1 MPKGR
6 SIFPRRAVIK
16 GSAAA
21 GAAGVLG
28 GLGARASEVPETLAS
43 APVFSTIRERV
54 QSTPLVDTH
63 EHLIEE
69 ERRLS
74 GESERIE
81 ADDWSFL
88 ISHYLDSDL
97 LTSGMP
103 RAEHEALFSPETDPV
118 RKWELLEPFWPRVR
132 NTGYAQAVEIAAR
145 QLYGVEELSGE
156 TIRQVQEGYRRRIR
170 PGFYETVLRDEAGI
184 ESCQVNSL
192 EVPFSETAQPGLL
205 MQDLSILG
213 MHMGPDLEAYATP
226 SGIGVGDLADWHRV
240 IDWWFETYGPW
251 AVAVKT
257 QAAYSR
263 NLDFEDVPPETV
275 EGVFKRTLARDPVHP
290 VDEKRLQD
298 HLFWYC
304 ARKATELDLPVK
316 VHTGYYAGDNHMPLG
331 RLLGNADA
339 ASSLCRSA
347 PDTRFVF
354 MHINYPFYED
364 LIAVAKHYTNCYV
377 DMCWAWI
384 LSPVAANRFLKQYL
398 VTAPAN
404 KVLTF
409 GGDYVPVE
417 PVVGHAA
424 LARLGISTALSQL
437 VDEGWLD
444 RDAALD
450 LVDPIMRGNARTL
463 FALDRKTA
471 ALQHPPW
478 LTVDE
483 VSKDRRLRNRTSQV
497 GPG

>member
-1 MPKGR
+1 MGQGR
-6 SIFPRRAVIK
+6 SIFPRLAVIK
-16 GSAAA
+16 SGAAA
-21 GAAGVLG
+21 GAAGKPG
-28 GLGARASEVPETLAS
+28 GLAAPASGAPEGREGDGVYAAL
-43 APVFSTIRERV
+43 RERV
-54 QSTPLVDTH
+54 DSTPLVDTH

-69 ERRLS
+69 AGRLS
-74 GESERIE
+74 GESDRIK

-88 ISHYLDSDL
+88 IAHYLDSSM
-97 LTSGMP
+97 LTCGMP
-103 RAEHEALFSPETDPV
+103 RDEHEAFFSPETDPI
-118 RKWELLEPFWPRVR
+118 RKWELLEPYWPRIR
-132 NTGYAQAVEIAAR
+132 NTGYALAVEIAVR
-145 QLYGVEELSGE
+145 RLYGVEGLSRE
-156 TIRQVQEGYRRRIR
+156 TIGQVQDGYRQGIK
-170 PGFYETVLRDEAGI
+170 PGLYKRVLGDVAGI
-184 ESCQVNSL
+184 ESCQVSSL
-192 EVPFSETAQPGLL
+192 EVPFSESPQPTLL
-205 MQDLSILG
+205 MQDISILG
-213 MHMGPDLEAYATP
+213 MHMGPDVDAYAAKP
-226 SGIGVGDLADWHRV
+226 GIEVRDLSDWHRV
-240 IDWWFETYGPW
+240 IDWWFETYGPY

-263 NLDFEDVPPETV
+263 NIDFAEVPPEEV
-275 EGVFKRTLARDPVHP
+275 EGVFKRTLNKDVVDPA
-290 VDEKRLQD
+290 DEKRLQD

-304 ARKATELDLPVK
+304 ARRATEHALPVK
-316 VHTGYYAGDNHMPLG
+316 VHTGYYAGDSKMPMG

-339 ASSLCRSA
+339 ASALCRTA

-384 LSPVAANRFLKQYL
+384 LSPVAANRFLMQYL

-424 LARLGISTALSQL
+424 LARRGITTALAQL

-450 LVDPIMRGNARTL
+450 LVDPIMRGNARAL
-463 FALDRKTA
+463 FDLERKTERLKTA
-471 ALQHPPW
+471 PW
-478 LTVDE
+478 V
-483 VSKDRRLRNRTSQV
+483 RA
-497 GPG
+497 

>member
-1 MPKGR
+1 MPRGR

-21 GAAGVLG
+21 GAAGVPAT
-28 GLGARASEVPETLAS
+28 GAPGPFENTH
-43 APVFSTIRERV
+43 VFGEIRERV
-54 QSTPLVDTH
+54 ETTPFVDTH

-69 ERRLS
+69 KKRLT
-74 GESERIE
+74 GESGRIE

-88 ISHYLDSDL
+88 IAHYLDSDL

-103 RAEHEALFSPETDPV
+103 RARREALFSPETEPI
-118 RKWELLEPFWPRVR
+118 RKWELLEPYWPRVR
-132 NTGYAQAVEIAAR
+132 NTGYARAVEIAAR
-145 QLYGVEELSGE
+145 RLYGVDGLSGD
-156 TIRQVQEGYRRRIR
+156 TIGRVQEGYRRAIR
-170 PGFYETVLRDEAGI
+170 PGFYKTVLRDVAGI

-192 EVPFSETAQPGLL
+192 EVPFRETAQPRLL

-213 MHMGPDLEAYATP
+213 MHMGPDVEAYATP
-226 SGIGVGDLADWHRV
+226 SGIGVRDLSDWHRV
-240 IDWWFETYGPW
+240 IDWWFDTYGPW

-263 NLDFEDVPPETV
+263 NIDFDDVPAEEV
-275 EGVFKRTLARDPVHP
+275 ERVFARTLAQDPVP
-290 VDEKRLQD
+290 PADEKRLQD

-304 ARKATELDLPVK
+304 TRKATEHGLPVK
-316 VHTGYYAGDNHMPLG
+316 VHTGCYAGDNHMPMG

-339 ASSLCRSA
+339 ASSLCRTA

-364 LIAVAKHYTNCYV
+364 LIAVAKHYANCYV

-409 GGDYVPVE
+409 GGDYIPVE
-417 PVVGHAA
+417 PVVGHTT
-424 LARLGISTALSQL
+424 LARRGITAALSQL

-463 FALDRKTA
+463 FDLDRKTA
-471 ALQHPPW
+471 ALRHPPW
-478 LTVDE
+478 LPD
-483 VSKDRRLRNRTSQV
+483 SR
-497 GPG
+497 

>member
-1 MPKGR
+1 MGKGR
-6 SIFPRRAVIK
+6 SVFPRRAVIK
-16 GSAAA
+16 GGAVA
-21 GAAGVLG
+21 GAAGAMGLPGPASPMEGMRGEVLAV
-28 GLGARASEVPETLAS
+28 LRQKVDA
-43 APVFSTIRERV
+43 
-54 QSTPLVDTH
+54 TPLVDTH

-69 ERRLS
+69 QRRLS
-74 GESERIE
+74 GKSDRIK
-81 ADDWSFL
+81 ANDWSFL
-88 ISHYLDSDL
+88 LGHYLDSDM
-97 LTSGMP
+97 LTCGMP
-103 RAEHEALFSPETDPV
+103 RSEHEAFFSPETDPA
-118 RKWELLEPFWPRVR
+118 RKWTILEPYWPRIR
-132 NTGYAQAVEIAAR
+132 HTGYAQAVEIAVR
-145 QLYGVEELSGE
+145 RLYGVAGLSPE
-156 TIRQVQEGYRRRIR
+156 AIDRVQEGYRRALE
-170 PGFYETVLRDEAGI
+170 PGLYRRVLRDVAGI

-192 EVPFSETAQPGLL
+192 EVPFGESPQPTLL
-205 MQDLSILG
+205 MQDISILG
-213 MHMGPDLEAYATP
+213 LHMGPDVEAYAGRP
-226 SGIGVGDLADWHRV
+226 GIDVRDLSDWHRV
-240 IDWWFETYGPW
+240 IDWWFETYGPY

-263 NLDFEDVPPETV
+263 NIDFEDVPPEEV
-275 EGVFKRTLARDPVHP
+275 EDVFRKVLQKDVVRP

-304 ARKATELDLPVK
+304 VGRATEHALPVK
-316 VHTGYYAGDNHMPLG
+316 IHTGYYAGDNYMPVG

-339 ASSLCRSA
+339 ATMLCRHA

-364 LIAVAKHYTNCYV
+364 LIAVAKHYTNCYI

-409 GGDYVPVE
+409 GGDYIPVE

-424 LARLGISTALSQL
+424 LARQGIAVALAGL

-444 RDAALD
+444 RDGALD

-463 FALDRKTA
+463 FDLDRKTA
-471 ALQHPPW
+471 RLTDAPW
-478 LTVDE
+478 L
-483 VSKDRRLRNRTSQV
+483 
-497 GPG
+497 

>member
-1 MPKGR
+1 MGQGR

-16 GSAAA
+16 GGAAA

-28 GLGARASEVPETLAS
+28 GLPGAAS
-43 APVFSTIRERV
+43 AHEREGDGAYDALRRRVDST
-54 QSTPLVDTH
+54 LFVDTH

-69 ERRLS
+69 EARLT
-74 GESERIE
+74 GESERIK

-88 ISHYLDSDL
+88 AGHYLDSDMI
-97 LTSGMP
+97 TCGMP
-103 RAEHEALFSPETDPV
+103 RSDHEAFFSPETDPI
-118 RKWELLEPFWPRVR
+118 RKWELLEPYWPRIR
-132 NTGYAQAVEIAAR
+132 HTGYAQAVELAAKR
-145 QLYGVEELSGE
+145 LYGVKALSRE
-156 TIRQVQEGYRRRIR
+156 TIDRVQDGYRQALK
-170 PGFYETVLRDEAGI
+170 PGFYEKVLQEVAGI

-192 EVPFSETAQPGLL
+192 EVPFSETLQPTLL
-205 MQDLSILG
+205 MQDISILG
-213 MHMGPDLEAYATP
+213 LHMGPDLDAYATRP
-226 SGIGVGDLADWHRV
+226 GIDVRDLSDWHRV
-240 IDWWFETYGPW
+240 IDWWFETYGPY
-251 AVAVKT
+251 AVAVKS

-263 NLDFEDVPPETV
+263 NIDFDDVRPEEVEDV
-275 EGVFKRTLARDPVHP
+275 FRKTLIRDPVAP
-290 VDEKRLQD
+290 AEEKRLQD

-304 ARKATELDLPVK
+304 ARRATEHDLPVK
-316 VHTGYYAGDNHMPLG
+316 VHTGYYAGDNYMPMG

-339 ASSLCRSA
+339 AASLCRIA
-347 PDTRFVF
+347 PETRFVF

-409 GGDYVPVE
+409 GGDYIPVE

-424 LARLGISTALSQL
+424 LARLGITAALAGL

-444 RDAALD
+444 REGALA

-463 FALDRKTA
+463 FDLERKA
-471 ALQHPPW
+471 QRLKHAPW
-478 LTVDE
+478 LF
-483 VSKDRRLRNRTSQV
+483 
-497 GPG
+497 G

>member
-1 MPKGR
+1 MGQGR
-6 SIFPRRAVIK
+6 SVFPRRAVIK
-16 GSAAA
+16 GGAVA

-28 GLGARASEVPETLAS
+28 GLAGPASGGQDPLEGDDLYAALGRLVD
-43 APVFSTIRERV
+43 
-54 QSTPLVDTH
+54 STPLVDTH

-69 ERRLS
+69 EGRLT
-74 GESERIE
+74 GKSERIK

-88 ISHYLDSDL
+88 VGHYLDSDM
-97 LTSGMP
+97 LTCGMP
-103 RAEHEALFSPETDPV
+103 RSDHEAFFSTDTDPV
-118 RKWELLEPFWPRVR
+118 RKWELLEPYWPRIR
-132 NTGYAQAVEIAAR
+132 HTGYAQAVEIAAKK
-145 QLYGVEELSGE
+145 LYGVKELSRE
-156 TIRQVQEGYRRRIR
+156 TIERVQDGYRKNLE
-170 PGFYETVLRDEAGI
+170 PGLYARVLTEVAGI
-184 ESCQVNSL
+184 ESCQVSSL
-192 EVPFSETAQPGLL
+192 EVPFSESPQPTLL
-205 MQDLSILG
+205 MQDISILG
-213 MHMGPDLEAYATP
+213 LHMGPDLEAYAKKP
-226 SGIGVGDLADWHRV
+226 GIEVRDLADWHRV
-240 IDWWFETYGPW
+240 IDWWFEKYGRY
-251 AVAVKT
+251 AVAVKS

-263 NLDFEDVPPETV
+263 NIDFDDVPPEDV
-275 EGVFKRTLARDPVHP
+275 EEVFERTLSKDPVEP
-290 VDEKRLQD
+290 ADEKRLQD

-304 ARKATELDLPVK
+304 ARRATENDLPVK
-316 VHTGYYAGDNHMPLG
+316 IHTGYYAGDNYMPMG

-339 ASSLCRSA
+339 ASTLCRTA

-409 GGDYVPVE
+409 GGDYIPVE

-424 LARLGISTALSQL
+424 LARRGITAALAGL

-444 RDAALD
+444 RKGALA

-463 FALDRKTA
+463 FNLERKTA
-471 ALQHPPW
+471 ALQHAPW
-478 LTVDE
+478 L
-483 VSKDRRLRNRTSQV
+483 
-497 GPG
+497 G